1 MSKMTCA
8 ERPLRQ
14 PKRAAVHAKKE
25 KQGFDV
31 CGATISPL
39 QEDAGTRQKG
49 KARL

>member
-8 ERPLRQ
+8 EHPFRRC
-14 PKRAAVHAKKE
+14 KRALAHAKKK

-31 CGATISPL
+31 CGALLSPL
-39 QEDAGTRQKG
+39 QESGGTRQKR

>member
-8 ERPLRQ
+8 ERPLCRC
-14 PKRAAVHAKKE
+14 KRTVVHAKKK
-25 KQGFDV
+25 KQENDV
-31 CGATISPL
+31 CGEARSPL